1 MTKETKFISCSFI
14 ILVCVLA
21 AADVSCI
28 SPFAPRLPRAANS
41 APKDTISRC
50 KRSLANARTHGLHDR
65 CNWSPLRIRGGDIP
79 GVVKALFLTALRNP
93 VLVLCKCWN
102 WVYFWIMDVSP
113 FDFLTDLWYVVMAG
127 SSLTT
132 IYKSKI
138 PHAQHLQGFLSFCT
152 AVYVFYLLTVWQRM
166 VQAETRAS

>member
-1 MTKETKFISCSFI
+1 
-14 ILVCVLA
+14 
-21 AADVSCI
+21 
-28 SPFAPRLPRAANS
+28 
-41 APKDTISRC
+41 
-50 KRSLANARTHGLHDR
+50 LHDR

-93 VLVLCKCWN
+93 VLVL
-102 WVYFWIMDVSP
+102 
-113 FDFLTDLWYVVMAG
+113 LMAG